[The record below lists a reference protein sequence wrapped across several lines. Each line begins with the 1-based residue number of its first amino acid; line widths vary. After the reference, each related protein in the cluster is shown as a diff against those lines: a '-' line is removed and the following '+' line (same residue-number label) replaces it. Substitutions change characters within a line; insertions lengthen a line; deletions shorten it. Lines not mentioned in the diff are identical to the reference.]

1 MTNPWARAIRCV
13 TRKPGRTL
21 LMTLIMTVVFTA
33 LVAQSGVR
41 STMAEVKNAIN
52 ANVGAG
58 FTATGSGSAGE
69 TAGEVE
75 SGSADA
81 PAPREGDQVAPGSGE
96 TPGAGGSPPVQP
108 GGTSGGSVGIDRE
121 VAERLAALP
130 QVARHSF
137 EAAVLAR
144 PEGAQ
149 PVLGASGVQLDPQ
162 FAGDVSVTGTS
173 DSSLNPAF
181 QGKLYQLVEGEH
193 VGADGGADSGS
204 QAGAGGGSRVGAGK
218 AIIHREFADHN
229 KLGVGDKLTLTR
241 DGEKVTVT
249 IAGILEGKTDNPTGL
264 PSGASENHVFV
275 DLASAQKL
283 GAPLTTG
290 RYFTQNAQQ
299 LPEALEAAKRIA
311 PELTLEDNSAQ
322 FAPVLQAISG
332 VDRLLGILLLGL
344 CVAGAFVLTLV
355 STFWARGRIHEIGIL
370 LSLGKSKG
378 NVLSQFAIEA
388 GIFAGVAAV
397 IAAVAGTVLSSRL
410 GQAVF
415 AQVGGEALSA
425 LQPSTGAGHVV
436 LALVLGAVIV
446 LIGVSVGVLPLV
458 MQRPKRI
465 LAKLS

>member
-1 MTNPWARAIRCV
+1 MTSPWSRAIRCV

-41 STMAEVKNAIN
+41 STMTEVKNAIN
-52 ANVGAG
+52 TNVGAG

-69 TAGEVE
+69 TADEVE
-75 SGSADA
+75 SGSAGD

-96 TPGAGGSPPVQP
+96 APGAGGSPAGQP
-108 GGTSGGSVGIDRE
+108 GGTSGDSAGIDRQ

-130 QVARHSF
+130 QVARHSL

-162 FAGDVSVTGTS
+162 FAGDVSVTGSS

-181 QGKLYQLVEGEH
+181 QGKLYRLVEGEH
-193 VGADGGADSGS
+193 VGADGGS
-204 QAGAGGGSRVGAGK
+204 Q

-241 DGEKVTVT
+241 DGEKATVT

-275 DLASAQKL
+275 DLASAQRL

-299 LPEALEAAKRIA
+299 LPEALEAAKGVA

-344 CVAGAFVLTLV
+344 CVAGACVLTLV

-370 LSLGKSKG
+370 VSLGKSKG

-397 IAAVAGTVLSSRL
+397 IAAVVGTVLSSRL

-415 AQVGGEALSA
+415 AQVGGEALSS
-425 LQPSTGAGHVV
+425 LQPSTGVGDVV

>member
-1 MTNPWARAIRCV
+1 MTSPWSRAIRCV

-21 LMTLIMTVVFTA
+21 TMILIMAVVCTA

-52 ANVGAG
+52 TNVGAG
-58 FTATGSGSAGE
+58 FTATVSAGE
-69 TAGEVE
+69 TVGEVE
-75 SGSADA
+75 SGSEGD
-81 PAPREGDQVAPGSGE
+81 PAPREGDQVE
-96 TPGAGGSPPVQP
+96 TTPGEAPVVGS
-108 GGTSGGSVGIDRE
+108 TSGDFTGLDRDL
-121 VAERLAALP
+121 AERLAALP
-130 QVARHSF
+130 QVARHSL
-137 EAAVLAR
+137 EAETLAR

-149 PVLGASGVQLDPQ
+149 PVLGTSGIQLDPK

-173 DSSLNPAF
+173 DSSLSPAF
-181 QGKLYQLVEGEH
+181 QGKLYRLVEGEH
-193 VGADGGADSGS
+193 VGSQEDSKS
-204 QAGAGGGSRVGAGK
+204 SAGEPR
-218 AIIHREFADHN
+218 AIIHRAFADQN

-241 DGEKVTVT
+241 DGAKVTVT
-249 IAGILEGKTDNPTGL
+249 VAGILEGKTDNPTGL
-264 PSGASENHVFV
+264 PSGASENHIFV
-275 DLASAQKL
+275 DLSSAQKL

-299 LPEALEAAKRIA
+299 LPETLAAAGRIA

-344 CVAGAFVLTLV
+344 GVAGACVLALV
-355 STFWARGRIHEIGIL
+355 STFWARGRTYEIGVL
-370 LSLGKSKG
+370 LSLGKSKA

-388 GIFAGVAAV
+388 GIFAGAAAV
-397 IAAVAGTVLSSRL
+397 IAAVVGTALSTRL

-415 AQVGGEALSA
+415 AQVGGEALSSIQ
-425 LQPSTGAGHVV
+425 LSTGAGDVV

-446 LIGVSVGVLPLV
+446 LFGVSVGVLPLV

>member
-1 MTNPWARAIRCV
+1 MCIR
-13 TRKPGRTL
+13 
-21 LMTLIMTVVFTA
+21 
-33 LVAQSGVR
+33 
-41 STMAEVKNAIN
+41 
-52 ANVGAG
+52 
-58 FTATGSGSAGE
+58 
-69 TAGEVE
+69 
-75 SGSADA
+75 
-81 PAPREGDQVAPGSGE
+81 
-96 TPGAGGSPPVQP
+96 
-108 GGTSGGSVGIDRE
+108 DR
-121 VAERLAALP
+121 
-130 QVARHSF
+130 
-137 EAAVLAR
+137 
-144 PEGAQ
+144 
-149 PVLGASGVQLDPQ
+149 
-162 FAGDVSVTGTS
+162 
-173 DSSLNPAF
+173 
-181 QGKLYQLVEGEH
+181 
-193 VGADGGADSGS
+193 DGGS
-204 QAGAGGGSRVGAGK
+204 QA
-218 AIIHREFADHN
+218 IIHHEFAEHN

-249 IAGILEGKTDNPTGL
+249 VAGILEGKTDNPTGL

-275 DLASAQKL
+275 DLASAQRL
-283 GAPLTTG
+283 GASLTTG

-299 LPEALEAAKRIA
+299 LPEALEAAKGIA

-344 CVAGAFVLTLV
+344 CVAGACVLTLV

-370 LSLGKSKG
+370 VSLGKSKG

-397 IAAVAGTVLSSRL
+397 IAAVVGTVLSSRL

-415 AQVGGEALSA
+415 AQVGGEALSS
-425 LQPSTGAGHVV
+425 LQPSTGAGDVV

>member
-1 MTNPWARAIRCV
+1 MTSPWARAIRCV
-13 TRKPGRTL
+13 TRKPGRAL

-41 STMAEVKNAIN
+41 STMTEVKNAIN
-52 ANVGAG
+52 TNVGAG
-58 FTATGSGSAGE
+58 FTATGSGPAGE
-69 TAGEVE
+69 TADEVE
-75 SGSADA
+75 SGSAGD
-81 PAPREGDQVAPGSGE
+81 PAPREDGQVTPGSGE
-96 TPGAGGSPPVQP
+96 APGAGGSPAGQP

-130 QVARHSF
+130 QVARHSL

-162 FAGDVSVTGTS
+162 FAGDVSVTGSS

-181 QGKLYQLVEGEH
+181 QGKLYRLVEGEH
-193 VGADGGADSGS
+193 VGAGES
-204 QAGAGGGSRVGAGK
+204 QAGAGK

-229 KLGVGDKLTLTR
+229 NLGVGDGLTLTR

-249 IAGILEGKTDNPTGL
+249 VAGILEGKTDNPTGL

-299 LPEALEAAKRIA
+299 LPEALEAAKELA

-322 FAPVLQAISG
+322 FAPVLRAISG

-344 CVAGAFVLTLV
+344 CVAGACVLTLV

-397 IAAVAGTVLSSRL
+397 IAAVVGTVLSSRL

-425 LQPSTGAGHVV
+425 LQPSTGVGDVV

>member
-1 MTNPWARAIRCV
+1 MTTPWSRAIRCV

-52 ANVGAG
+52 TNVGAG
-58 FTATGSGSAGE
+58 FTATGSGPAGE

-75 SGSADA
+75 SGSAGD
-81 PAPREGDQVAPGSGE
+81 PAPREDGQVTPGSGE
-96 TPGAGGSPPVQP
+96 APGAGGSPAGQP

-130 QVARHSF
+130 QVARHSL

-162 FAGDVSVTGTS
+162 FAGDVSVTGSS

-181 QGKLYQLVEGEH
+181 QGKLYKLVEGEH
-193 VGADGGADSGS
+193 VGAGGGS
-204 QAGAGGGSRVGAGK
+204 KAGAGKPGVGK

-229 KLGVGDKLTLTR
+229 KLGVEDKLTLTR

-249 IAGILEGKTDNPTGL
+249 IAGILDGKTDNPTGL

-299 LPEALEAAKRIA
+299 LPETLEAAKGIA

-344 CVAGAFVLTLV
+344 CVAGACVLTLV

-397 IAAVAGTVLSSRL
+397 IAAVVGRVLSSRL

-415 AQVGGEALSA
+415 AQVGGEALSS
-425 LQPSTGAGHVV
+425 LQPSIGVGDVV

-458 MQRPKRI
+458 IQRPKRI

>member
-1 MTNPWARAIRCV
+1 MTSPWSRAIRCV

-41 STMAEVKNAIN
+41 STMTEVKNAIN
-52 ANVGAG
+52 TNVGAG

-69 TAGEVE
+69 TADEVE
-75 SGSADA
+75 SGSAGD
-81 PAPREGDQVAPGSGE
+81 PAPREDGQVAPGSGE
-96 TPGAGGSPPVQP
+96 APGAGGSPAVQP
-108 GGTSGGSVGIDRE
+108 GGTSGGSAGIDRQ

-130 QVARHSF
+130 QVARHSL
-137 EAAVLAR
+137 EAAVVAR

-162 FAGDVSVTGTS
+162 FAGDVSVTGSS

-181 QGKLYQLVEGEH
+181 QGKLYRLVEGEH

-204 QAGAGGGSRVGAGK
+204 Q

-249 IAGILEGKTDNPTGL
+249 IAGILDGKTDNPTGL

-299 LPEALEAAKRIA
+299 LPEALEAAKGIA

-322 FAPVLQAISG
+322 FAPVLQAITG

-378 NVLSQFAIEA
+378 NVLSQFALEA

-397 IAAVAGTVLSSRL
+397 IAAVVGTVLSSRL

-415 AQVGGEALSA
+415 AQVGGEALSS
-425 LQPSTGAGHVV
+425 LQPSTGVGDVV

>member
-1 MTNPWARAIRCV
+1 MTSPWSRAIRCV

-58 FTATGSGSAGE
+58 FTATGSAGE
-69 TAGEVE
+69 TADEVE
-75 SGSADA
+75 SGSAGT
-81 PAPREGDQVAPGSGE
+81 PAPREGGQVAPGSGE
-96 TPGAGGSPPVQP
+96 APGAGGSPAVQP
-108 GGTSGGSVGIDRE
+108 GGTSGDSVGIDRE

-130 QVARHSF
+130 QVARHSL
-137 EAAVLAR
+137 EAAVVAR

-181 QGKLYQLVEGEH
+181 QGKLYRLVEGEH

-204 QAGAGGGSRVGAGK
+204 QAGAGKAGAGK

-229 KLGVGDKLTLTR
+229 KLAVGDKLTLTR

-249 IAGILEGKTDNPTGL
+249 IAGILDGKTDNPTGL

-299 LPEALEAAKRIA
+299 LPGALEAAKGIA

-344 CVAGAFVLTLV
+344 CVAGACVLTLV

-388 GIFAGVAAV
+388 GIFASVAAV
-397 IAAVAGTVLSSRL
+397 IAAVVGRVLSSRL

-415 AQVGGEALSA
+415 AQVGGEALSSI
-425 LQPSTGAGHVV
+425 QPSTGVGDVV

>member
-1 MTNPWARAIRCV
+1 MTSPWSRAIRCV

-41 STMAEVKNAIN
+41 STMTEVKNAIN
-52 ANVGAG
+52 TNVGAG
-58 FTATGSGSAGE
+58 FTASGSAGE
-69 TAGEVE
+69 TADEVE
-75 SGSADA
+75 SGSAGD
-81 PAPREGDQVAPGSGE
+81 PAPREDGQVTPGSGE
-96 TPGAGGSPPVQP
+96 APGAGGSPAGQP
-108 GGTSGGSVGIDRE
+108 GGTSGDSAGIDRQ

-130 QVARHSF
+130 QVARHSL

-162 FAGDVSVTGTS
+162 FAGDVSVTGSS

-181 QGKLYQLVEGEH
+181 QGKLYRLVEGEH

-204 QAGAGGGSRVGAGK
+204 Q

-249 IAGILEGKTDNPTGL
+249 IAGILDGKTDNPTGL

-299 LPEALEAAKRIA
+299 LPEALEAAKGIA

-322 FAPVLQAISG
+322 FAPVLQAITG

-370 LSLGKSKG
+370 VSLGKSKG

-388 GIFAGVAAV
+388 GIFAGAAAV
-397 IAAVAGTVLSSRL
+397 IAAVVGTVLSSRL

-425 LQPSTGAGHVV
+425 LQPSTGVGDVV

>member
-52 ANVGAG
+52 TNVGAG
-58 FTATGSGSAGE
+58 FTATGPAGE
-69 TAGEVE
+69 TADEVE
-75 SGSADA
+75 SGSAGD
-81 PAPREGDQVAPGSGE
+81 PAPREGDQVTPGSGE
-96 TPGAGGSPPVQP
+96 APGAGGSPAVQP
-108 GGTSGGSVGIDRE
+108 GGTSGDSAGIDRQ

-130 QVARHSF
+130 QVARHSL

-181 QGKLYQLVEGEH
+181 QGKLYRLVEGEH
-193 VGADGGADSGS
+193 VGADGGS
-204 QAGAGGGSRVGAGK
+204 QVGAGK

-241 DGEKVTVT
+241 DGEKITVT
-249 IAGILEGKTDNPTGL
+249 IAGILDGKTDNPTGL

-275 DLASAQKL
+275 DLASAQRL

-299 LPEALEAAKRIA
+299 LPEALEAAKGIA

-344 CVAGAFVLTLV
+344 CVAGACVLTLV

-370 LSLGKSKG
+370 VSLGKSKG

-397 IAAVAGTVLSSRL
+397 IAAVVGTVLSSRL

-425 LQPSTGAGHVV
+425 LQPSTGVGDVV

>member
-1 MTNPWARAIRCV
+1 
-13 TRKPGRTL
+13 
-21 LMTLIMTVVFTA
+21 MTLIMTVVFTA

-52 ANVGAG
+52 TNVGAG
-58 FTATGSGSAGE
+58 FTATGSAGE
-69 TAGEVE
+69 TADHVE
-75 SGSADA
+75 SGSAGTS
-81 PAPREGDQVAPGSGE
+81 APREGDEVASGSGE
-96 TPGAGGSPPVQP
+96 APGAGEGPAAQA
-108 GGTSGGSVGIDRE
+108 GGTSRDSAGIDRQ
-121 VAERLAALP
+121 VAERLASLP
-130 QVARHSF
+130 QVARHSL

-173 DSSLNPAF
+173 DSSLNPTF
-181 QGKLYQLVEGEH
+181 QGKLYKLVEGEH
-193 VGADGGADSGS
+193 VGIDGGS
-204 QAGAGGGSRVGAGK
+204 Q

-249 IAGILEGKTDNPTGL
+249 IAGILL
-264 PSGASENHVFV
+264 P
-275 DLASAQKL
+275 
-283 GAPLTTG
+283 
-290 RYFTQNAQQ
+290 
-299 LPEALEAAKRIA
+299 
-311 PELTLEDNSAQ
+311 
-322 FAPVLQAISG
+322 
-332 VDRLLGILLLGL
+332 
-344 CVAGAFVLTLV
+344 
-355 STFWARGRIHEIGIL
+355 
-370 LSLGKSKG
+370 LGKSKG

-397 IAAVAGTVLSSRL
+397 IAALAGTVLSSRL

-415 AQVGGEALSA
+415 AQVGGEALSSI
-425 LQPSTGAGHVV
+425 QPSTGVGDFV
-436 LALVLGAVIV
+436 LALLLGAVIV

>member
-1 MTNPWARAIRCV
+1 MTSPWARAIRCV

-96 TPGAGGSPPVQP
+96 TPGAGGSPAAQS
-108 GGTSGGSVGIDRE
+108 GGTSGDSVGIDRE

-130 QVARHSF
+130 QVARHSL

-162 FAGDVSVTGTS
+162 FAGDVSVTGSS

-181 QGKLYQLVEGEH
+181 QGKLYRLVEGEH

-204 QAGAGGGSRVGAGK
+204 QAGAGKPGAGK

-229 KLGVGDKLTLTR
+229 KLGVGDRLTLTR

-249 IAGILEGKTDNPTGL
+249 IAGILDGKTDNPTGL

-299 LPEALEAAKRIA
+299 LPEALEAAKGVA

-344 CVAGAFVLTLV
+344 CVAGACVLTLV

-370 LSLGKSKG
+370 VSLGKSKG

-388 GIFAGVAAV
+388 GIFASVAAV
-397 IAAVAGTVLSSRL
+397 IAAVVGTVLSSRL

-415 AQVGGEALSA
+415 AQVGGEALSS
-425 LQPSTGAGHVV
+425 LQPSTGAGDVV

>member
-1 MTNPWARAIRCV
+1 MTSPWSRAIRCV

-41 STMAEVKNAIN
+41 STMTEVKNAIN
-52 ANVGAG
+52 TNVGAG

-69 TAGEVE
+69 TADEVE
-75 SGSADA
+75 SGSAGD
-81 PAPREGDQVAPGSGE
+81 PAPREGGQVTPGSGE
-96 TPGAGGSPPVQP
+96 APGAGGSPAVQP
-108 GGTSGGSVGIDRE
+108 GGTSGGSAGIDRQ

-130 QVARHSF
+130 QVARHSL

-162 FAGDVSVTGTS
+162 FAGDVSVTGSS

-181 QGKLYQLVEGEH
+181 QGKLYRLVEGEH

-204 QAGAGGGSRVGAGK
+204 Q

-249 IAGILEGKTDNPTGL
+249 IAGILDGKTDNPTGL

-299 LPEALEAAKRIA
+299 LPETLEAAGRIA

-322 FAPVLQAISG
+322 FAPVLQAITG

-378 NVLSQFAIEA
+378 NVLSQFALEA

-397 IAAVAGTVLSSRL
+397 IAAVVGTVLSSRL

-415 AQVGGEALSA
+415 AQVGGEALSS
-425 LQPSTGAGHVV
+425 LQPSTGVGDVV

>member
-1 MTNPWARAIRCV
+1 MTSPWSRAIRCV

-52 ANVGAG
+52 TNVGAG
-58 FTATGSGSAGE
+58 FTATGSAGE
-69 TAGEVE
+69 TADEVE
-75 SGSADA
+75 SGSAGD
-81 PAPREGDQVAPGSGE
+81 PAPREDGQVTPGSGE
-96 TPGAGGSPPVQP
+96 TPGAGGSPAVQP

-130 QVARHSF
+130 QVARHSL

-181 QGKLYQLVEGEH
+181 QGKLYRLVEGEH
-193 VGADGGADSGS
+193 VGAKGGADGGS
-204 QAGAGGGSRVGAGK
+204 Q

-229 KLGVGDKLTLTR
+229 KLGVGDRLTLTR

-249 IAGILEGKTDNPTGL
+249 IAGILDGKTDNPTGL

-275 DLASAQKL
+275 DLASAQRL
-283 GAPLTTG
+283 GASLTTG
-290 RYFTQNAQQ
+290 RYFMQNAQQ
-299 LPEALEAAKRIA
+299 LPEALEAAKGIA

-322 FAPVLQAISG
+322 FAPVLQAITG

-344 CVAGAFVLTLV
+344 CVAGACVLTLV
-355 STFWARGRIHEIGIL
+355 STFWARERIHEIGIL

-397 IAAVAGTVLSSRL
+397 IAAVVGTVLSSRL

-415 AQVGGEALSA
+415 AQVGGEALSS
-425 LQPSTGAGHVV
+425 LQPSTGVGDVV

>member
-1 MTNPWARAIRCV
+1 MTSPWSRAIRCV

-41 STMAEVKNAIN
+41 STMTEVKNAIN
-52 ANVGAG
+52 TNVGAG
-58 FTATGSGSAGE
+58 FTATGSGPAGE
-69 TAGEVE
+69 TADEVE
-75 SGSADA
+75 SGSAGD

-96 TPGAGGSPPVQP
+96 APGAGGSPAAQS
-108 GGTSGGSVGIDRE
+108 GGTSGDSAGIDRE

-130 QVARHSF
+130 QVARHSL

-204 QAGAGGGSRVGAGK
+204 LAGAGKAGAGK
-218 AIIHREFADHN
+218 AIIHREFAEHN

-299 LPEALEAAKRIA
+299 LPEALEAAKSIA

-344 CVAGAFVLTLV
+344 CVAGACVLTLV

-415 AQVGGEALSA
+415 AQVGGEALSS
-425 LQPSTGAGHVV
+425 LQPSTGAGDVV
-436 LALVLGAVIV
+436 LALALGAVIV

>member
-1 MTNPWARAIRCV
+1 MTSPWSRAIRCV

-21 LMTLIMTVVFTA
+21 LMILIMTVVFTA

-41 STMAEVKNAIN
+41 STMTEVKNAIN
-52 ANVGAG
+52 TNVGAG
-58 FTATGSGSAGE
+58 FTASGSAGE
-69 TAGEVE
+69 TADEVE
-75 SGSADA
+75 SGSAGD
-81 PAPREGDQVAPGSGE
+81 PAPREEGQVTPGSGE
-96 TPGAGGSPPVQP
+96 TPGAGGSPAVQP
-108 GGTSGGSVGIDRE
+108 GGTSAGSAGIDRE

-130 QVARHSF
+130 QVARHSL

-181 QGKLYQLVEGEH
+181 QGKLYRLVEGEH
-193 VGADGGADSGS
+193 VGADGGSRAGGGGGS
-204 QAGAGGGSRVGAGK
+204 QAGAGKPGAGK

-229 KLGVGDKLTLTR
+229 KLAVGDKLTLTR

-249 IAGILEGKTDNPTGL
+249 IAGILEGKTENPTGL

-299 LPEALEAAKRIA
+299 LPEALEAAKGIA

-344 CVAGAFVLTLV
+344 CVAGACVLTLV
-355 STFWARGRIHEIGIL
+355 STFWARGRIHEIGVL

-397 IAAVAGTVLSSRL
+397 IAAVVGTVLSSRL

-415 AQVGGEALSA
+415 AQVGGEALSS
-425 LQPSTGAGHVV
+425 LQPSIGVGDVV

>member
-1 MTNPWARAIRCV
+1 MTSPWSRAIRCV

-41 STMAEVKNAIN
+41 STMTEVENAIN
-52 ANVGAG
+52 TNVGAG

-96 TPGAGGSPPVQP
+96 TPGAGGGPAVQP
-108 GGTSGGSVGIDRE
+108 GGTSGDSVGIDRE

-130 QVARHSF
+130 QVARHSL

-173 DSSLNPAF
+173 DSLLNPAF
-181 QGKLYQLVEGEH
+181 QGQLYQLVEGEH
-193 VGADGGADSGS
+193 VGAKGGADGGS
-204 QAGAGGGSRVGAGK
+204 Q

-249 IAGILEGKTDNPTGL
+249 IAGILDGKTDNPTGL

-299 LPEALEAAKRIA
+299 LPEALEAAKGIA

-344 CVAGAFVLTLV
+344 CVAGACVLTLV

-370 LSLGKSKG
+370 VSLGKSKG

-397 IAAVAGTVLSSRL
+397 ISAVAGTVLSSRL

-415 AQVGGEALSA
+415 AQVGGEALSS
-425 LQPSTGAGHVV
+425 LQPSTGAGDVV

>member
-1 MTNPWARAIRCV
+1 MTSPWSRAIRCV

-41 STMAEVKNAIN
+41 STMTEVKNAIN
-52 ANVGAG
+52 TNVGAG
-58 FTATGSGSAGE
+58 FTVTGPGSAGE
-69 TAGEVE
+69 TADEVE
-75 SGSADA
+75 SGSAGD
-81 PAPREGDQVAPGSGE
+81 PAPREGGQVTPGSGE
-96 TPGAGGSPPVQP
+96 TPGAGGSPAAQS
-108 GGTSGGSVGIDRE
+108 GGTSGDSAGIDRE

-130 QVARHSF
+130 QVARHSL

-181 QGKLYQLVEGEH
+181 QGKLYRLVEGEH
-193 VGADGGADSGS
+193 VGAKGGAD
-204 QAGAGGGSRVGAGK
+204 GGSR
-218 AIIHREFADHN
+218 AIIHREFAEHN
-229 KLGVGDKLTLTR
+229 KLGVGDRLTLTR

-249 IAGILEGKTDNPTGL
+249 IAGILDGKTDNPTGL

-275 DLASAQKL
+275 DLASAQRL

-299 LPEALEAAKRIA
+299 LPEALEAAKGIA

-344 CVAGAFVLTLV
+344 CVAGACVLTLV

-370 LSLGKSKG
+370 VSLGKSKG
-378 NVLSQFAIEA
+378 NVLWQFAIEA

-397 IAAVAGTVLSSRL
+397 IAAVVGTVLSSRL

-425 LQPSTGAGHVV
+425 LQPSTGVGDVV

>member
-1 MTNPWARAIRCV
+1 MTTPWSRAIRCV

-41 STMAEVKNAIN
+41 STMTEVKNAIN
-52 ANVGAG
+52 TNVGAG
-58 FTATGSGSAGE
+58 FTATESAGE

-75 SGSADA
+75 SGSAGD
-81 PAPREGDQVAPGSGE
+81 PAPREGGQVAPGSGE
-96 TPGAGGSPPVQP
+96 TPGAGGSPAVQP
-108 GGTSGGSVGIDRE
+108 GGTSGDSVGIDRQ
-121 VAERLAALP
+121 VAERLAGLP
-130 QVARHSF
+130 QVARHSL

-162 FAGDVSVTGTS
+162 FAGDVSVTGSS

-181 QGKLYQLVEGEH
+181 QGKLYRLVEGEH
-193 VGADGGADSGS
+193 VGAKGGADGGS
-204 QAGAGGGSRVGAGK
+204 QAGAGKPGVGK

-229 KLGVGDKLTLTR
+229 KLGVGDRLTLTR

-249 IAGILEGKTDNPTGL
+249 IAGILDGKTDNPTGL

-299 LPEALEAAKRIA
+299 LPEALEAAKGIA

-344 CVAGAFVLTLV
+344 CVAGACVLTLV

-370 LSLGKSKG
+370 VSLGKSKG

-397 IAAVAGTVLSSRL
+397 IAAVVGTVLSSRL

-425 LQPSTGAGHVV
+425 LQPSTGVGDVV

>member
-1 MTNPWARAIRCV
+1 MTSPWSRAIRCV

-52 ANVGAG
+52 TNVGAG

-69 TAGEVE
+69 TADEVE
-75 SGSADA
+75 SGSAGD

-96 TPGAGGSPPVQP
+96 TPGAGGSPAAQP
-108 GGTSGGSVGIDRE
+108 GGTSGGSAGIDRQ

-130 QVARHSF
+130 QVARHSL

-144 PEGAQ
+144 PEGAR

-162 FAGDVSVTGTS
+162 FAGDVSVTGSS

-193 VGADGGADSGS
+193 VGADGGSRV
-204 QAGAGGGSRVGAGK
+204 GAGKPGAGK

-249 IAGILEGKTDNPTGL
+249 IAGILVGKTDNPTGL

-275 DLASAQKL
+275 DLASAQRL

-299 LPEALEAAKRIA
+299 LPEALEAAEGIA

-344 CVAGAFVLTLV
+344 CVAGACVLTLV

-370 LSLGKSKG
+370 VSLGKSKG

-397 IAAVAGTVLSSRL
+397 IAAVVGTVLSSRL

-415 AQVGGEALSA
+415 AQVGGGALSA
-425 LQPSTGAGHVV
+425 LQPSTGAGDVV

>member
-1 MTNPWARAIRCV
+1 M
-13 TRKPGRTL
+13 
-21 LMTLIMTVVFTA
+21 
-33 LVAQSGVR
+33 
-41 STMAEVKNAIN
+41 
-52 ANVGAG
+52 
-58 FTATGSGSAGE
+58 
-69 TAGEVE
+69 
-75 SGSADA
+75 
-81 PAPREGDQVAPGSGE
+81 
-96 TPGAGGSPPVQP
+96 
-108 GGTSGGSVGIDRE
+108 
-121 VAERLAALP
+121 
-130 QVARHSF
+130 
-137 EAAVLAR
+137 
-144 PEGAQ
+144 
-149 PVLGASGVQLDPQ
+149 LGASGVQLDPQ
-162 FAGDVSVTGTS
+162 FAGDVSVTGSS

-181 QGKLYQLVEGEH
+181 QGKLYRLVEGEH

-204 QAGAGGGSRVGAGK
+204 Q

-249 IAGILEGKTDNPTGL
+249 IAGILDGKTDNPTGL

-299 LPEALEAAKRIA
+299 LPEALEAAKGIA

-322 FAPVLQAISG
+322 FAPVLQAITG

-378 NVLSQFAIEA
+378 NVLSQFALEA

-397 IAAVAGTVLSSRL
+397 IAAVVGTVLSSRL

-415 AQVGGEALSA
+415 AQVGGEALSS
-425 LQPSTGAGHVV
+425 LQPSTGVGDVV

>member
-1 MTNPWARAIRCV
+1 MTSPWARAIRCV

-81 PAPREGDQVAPGSGE
+81 PAPREGGQVAPGSGE

-108 GGTSGGSVGIDRE
+108 GGTSGDSVGIDRE

-130 QVARHSF
+130 QVARHSL

-181 QGKLYQLVEGEH
+181 QGKLYRLVEGEH
-193 VGADGGADSGS
+193 VGAKGGADGGS
-204 QAGAGGGSRVGAGK
+204 Q
-218 AIIHREFADHN
+218 AIIHREFAEHN

-249 IAGILEGKTDNPTGL
+249 VAGILEGKTDNPTGL

-275 DLASAQKL
+275 DLASAQRL

-299 LPEALEAAKRIA
+299 LPEALEAAKGIA

-344 CVAGAFVLTLV
+344 CVAGACVLTLV

-370 LSLGKSKG
+370 VSLGKSKG

-397 IAAVAGTVLSSRL
+397 IAAVVGTVLSSRL

-425 LQPSTGAGHVV
+425 LQPSTGVGDVV

>member
-1 MTNPWARAIRCV
+1 MTSPWSRAIRCV

-96 TPGAGGSPPVQP
+96 TPGAGGSPAIQP

-121 VAERLAALP
+121 VAERLAVLP
-130 QVARHSF
+130 QVARHSL

-181 QGKLYQLVEGEH
+181 QGKLYRLVEGEH
-193 VGADGGADSGS
+193 VGADGG
-204 QAGAGGGSRVGAGK
+204 SR
-218 AIIHREFADHN
+218 AIIHREFAEHN
-229 KLGVGDKLTLTR
+229 KLGVGDRLTLTR

-249 IAGILEGKTDNPTGL
+249 IAGILDGKTDNPTGL

-275 DLASAQKL
+275 DLASAQRL

-299 LPEALEAAKRIA
+299 LPEALEAAKGIA

-344 CVAGAFVLTLV
+344 CVAGACVLTLV

-370 LSLGKSKG
+370 VSLGKSKG

-397 IAAVAGTVLSSRL
+397 IAAVVGTVLSSRL

-425 LQPSTGAGHVV
+425 LQPSTGVGDVV

>member
-1 MTNPWARAIRCV
+1 MTSPWSRAIRCV

-52 ANVGAG
+52 TNVGAG
-58 FTATGSGSAGE
+58 FTATGSGPAGE
-69 TAGEVE
+69 TADEVE
-75 SGSADA
+75 SGSAGD
-81 PAPREGDQVAPGSGE
+81 PEPREGGQVAPGSGE
-96 TPGAGGSPPVQP
+96 TPGVGGSPAAQS
-108 GGTSGGSVGIDRE
+108 GGTSGDFAGIDRE

-130 QVARHSF
+130 QVARHSL
-137 EAAVLAR
+137 EAAVVAR

-162 FAGDVSVTGTS
+162 FAGAVSVTGSS

-181 QGKLYQLVEGEH
+181 QGKLYKLVEGEH
-193 VGADGGADSGS
+193 VGADGGADGGS
-204 QAGAGGGSRVGAGK
+204 QT
-218 AIIHREFADHN
+218 IIHREFAEHN

-249 IAGILEGKTDNPTGL
+249 IAGILDGKTDNPTGL

-299 LPEALEAAKRIA
+299 LPETLEAAKGIA

-344 CVAGAFVLTLV
+344 CVAGACVLTLV

-397 IAAVAGTVLSSRL
+397 IAAVVGTVLSSRL

-415 AQVGGEALSA
+415 AQVGGEALSS
-425 LQPSTGAGHVV
+425 LQPSTGAGDVV

-446 LIGVSVGVLPLV
+446 LVGVSVGVLPLV